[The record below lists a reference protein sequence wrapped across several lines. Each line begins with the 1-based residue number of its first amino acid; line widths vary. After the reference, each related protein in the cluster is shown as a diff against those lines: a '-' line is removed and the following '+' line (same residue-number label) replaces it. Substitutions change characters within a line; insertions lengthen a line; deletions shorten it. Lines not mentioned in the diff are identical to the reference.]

1 MHNLFQSHI
10 NNNIMETLLQSILS
24 VADMRNFQPENM
36 RAGLKGGVFFGL
48 LQHTVLPA
56 SLGNVECTAF
66 GEKVFGA
73 KGKAG
78 LPALGIPETE
88 FNETVTLTGPHSAR
102 VRNINLA
109 TIPQSD
115 RITYI
120 YKDGEN
126 EAKVEQTYAN
136 QNWIRGAYTEFWV
149 THNFAG
155 YPNFNIRLWWE
166 RT

>member
-1 MHNLFQSHI
+1 
-10 NNNIMETLLQSILS
+10 
-24 VADMRNFQPENM
+24 MRNFQPENM
-36 RAGLKGGVFFGL
+36 RVGLKGGVFFGL

-56 SLGNVECTAF
+56 SLGHVECTAF

-78 LPALGIPETE
+78 LPGLGIPETE
-88 FNETVTLTGPHSAR
+88 FDGKMTLTGSTSAKLE
-102 VRNINLA
+102 VVKPRNFSANLA
-109 TIPQSD
+109 TIPQRD

-120 YKDGEN
+120 YQDGKT
-126 EAKVEQTYAN
+126 EARIEQTYAN

-149 THNFAG
+149 THNVAG
-155 YPNFNIRLWWE
+155 YPNFNVRLWWE